1 MYNTP
6 PASSGVYTITNIIN
20 GKYYVGSSN
29 NIKRRWRHHK
39 DTLRRGIHPNKYLQR
54 AFDKYGEDN
63 FLFEIVELTEE
74 YILKEQEI
82 LDRNFEATY
91 NIAIMADA
99 PMTGKKH
106 AEKVKKLLS
115 KKLSGKN
122 HPHYGK
128 PVDIEWRRK
137 ISLKK
142 KKRTDEEEIQIYNR
156 WKSGETKN
164 AIAKSLGCHPT
175 TIKRVIDRVE
185 KFCYHSKDEQSN
197 KKT

>member
-6 PASSGVYTITNIIN
+6 PASSGVYTITNITN

-39 DTLRRGIHPNKYLQR
+39 DTLRRGAHPNKYLQR
-54 AFDKYGEDN
+54 AFNKYGENN
-63 FLFEIVELTEE
+63 FLFEVIDLTEE
-74 YILKEQEI
+74 YILKEQEM
-82 LDRNFEATY
+82 LDQNFEATY
-91 NIAIMADA
+91 NIAIVAGA

-106 AEKVKKLLS
+106 TEKVKKLLS

-137 ISLKK
+137 ISLSKK
-142 KKRTDEEEIQIYNR
+142 ARTDEEEIQIYNR

-164 AIAKSLGCHPT
+164 AIAKSVGCHPN

-185 KFCYHSKDEQSN
+185 RFGYDLSN
-197 KKT
+197 E